1 MKSQLT
7 STRAFRAAPVRRI
20 ALAIAAI
27 AAVILLTPL
36 PAEAGT
42 VTGWGNP
49 QIFVYTGAKNTANRT
64 QYVGSITIR
73 DPAGRCDGGTAEAW
87 VSRPGAIDWYRKRQM
102 CGETTFWVE
111 RWVPSGSS
119 VCGSNWFWDPGR
131 QRWFRGITCISIRV

>member
-7 STRAFRAAPVRRI
+7 GTRAFRAAPVRRI

-27 AAVILLTPL
+27 AAVILLNPL

-73 DPAGRCDGGTAEAW
+73 PRS
-87 VSRPGAIDWYRKRQM
+87 VS
-102 CGETTFWVE
+102 
-111 RWVPSGSS
+111 
-119 VCGSNWFWDPGR
+119 
-131 QRWFRGITCISIRV
+131 